1 MAPQMMQQQMGQM
14 PQQMQQLHPNQMAQM
29 QQMQQLQ
36 QMQQAG
42 RGMDPAQQQ
51 KMMYQMQLQR
61 QLQQGN
67 MAGNMPGNMVMAAQ
81 MQAAQAAQAQNMAA
95 GRGMMPGKPGMP
107 MANGQMSPN
116 GMSPQQAQI
125 PRGTNPESFMKNLTT
140 FMTVQNLPLDT
151 NPIIEGRPLHLI
163 QLFMMVSKFGFYR
176 NVTQRNMW
184 SQVSQAVGFNPVQYP
199 SAPLQIKSIY
209 ERNLLKFEEAWK
221 KQKGQGQPMGNAPG
235 MPGQHGQHGQPGQAT
250 PQRMGVP
257 QGQMPQGQQP
267 MQPGQQPHMQQNH
280 AQSPVKQMAPGMPQV
295 NGFANPQHPQMS
307 QQPPSVAPGHMR
319 NSLSRSVDVTPVTGE
334 FPIPS
339 PSSAKAGS
347 MSVPLL
353 GQPESQQANG
363 QPGLPAPPASDPDEY
378 KVCSR
383 EMNQDIYGG
392 FDMKSIAKVGMEL
405 EQWRPDIPPAMELG
419 SIDIHALTKSLQSGI
434 HGEVRLALDTL
445 GTVTFESAR
454 NPNMVI
460 DIRGCDDLV
469 ESLIDCAEEQ
479 ADVLAEGT
487 KPISDEIDLTS
498 YEDVMRQCRQEQ
510 RLLKNVFAFGDA
522 DYELDHAADRLI
534 AITTIL
540 RNLSFYEGN
549 LELLADEVVVRFL
562 CSTIRSLGTLETL
575 LQSPKNTLDFM
586 KDIVILLSNIAGAI
600 ELPGKEQ
607 AYCLLQ
613 FLLAFAPSSAPALDG
628 KTMFSPYEPTI
639 HAYLPYA
646 VDSLA
651 KLLARDEPNRTHYK
665 TIFAVDAVSTP
676 PSDLL
681 TRTFALSICS
691 IPDQNR
697 ENRPANVPSTI
708 EARKPLLMQG
718 LLAADII
725 ASLAPGYESGITRAW
740 LSSGD
745 GFAQN
750 LYKLIRLLCQ
760 QAEPTPPPGRG
771 STRSQPKDDADSLH
785 IITWGISLLRRLCEK
800 ARDPNDPA
808 SIPPNALPSKDS
820 LFTAFQTLKAP
831 KWSAVLNQLSSYAG
845 LEN

>member
-14 PQQMQQLHPNQMAQM
+14 PQQMQPLHPNQMAQM
-29 QQMQQLQ
+29 QHMQQLQQ

-67 MAGNMPGNMVMAAQ
+67 MTGNMAGNMAMAAQ

-95 GRGMMPGKPGMP
+95 GRGMMPVKPGMP
-107 MANGQMSPN
+107 MANGQMPPN
-116 GMSPQQAQI
+116 NANVQQPQI

-151 NPIIEGRPLHLI
+151 NPIIEGRPLHLM
-163 QLFMMVSKFGFYR
+163 QLFMMVSKFGSYR

-199 SAPLQIKSIY
+199 SASMQIKNIY

-221 KQKGQGQPMGNAPG
+221 KQKGQGQPMGNAAG
-235 MPGQHGQHGQPGQAT
+235 MPGQPGQAT
-250 PQRMGVP
+250 PQRMGAP

-267 MQPGQQPHMQQNH
+267 MQQGQQPAMPQAH
-280 AQSPVKQMAPGMPQV
+280 AQSPVKQMVPGMPQV
-295 NGFANPQHPQMS
+295 NGFSTPQHAQMS
-307 QQPPSVAPGHMR
+307 QPQPNVTPGHMR
-319 NSLSRSVDVTPVTGE
+319 NSLSRSVDATPVTAE
-334 FPIPS
+334 FPMAS

-347 MSVPLL
+347 MSMPIP
-353 GQPESQQANG
+353 GQPESQQANAP
-363 QPGLPAPPASDPDEY
+363 PGFPAPPASDPEEY
-378 KVCSR
+378 RVCSR

-392 FDMKSIAKVGMEL
+392 YDMKSIAGLGTEL
-405 EQWRPDIPPAMELG
+405 EQWRPNNPPAMELG
-419 SIDIHALTKSLQSGI
+419 LIDIHALTKSLQSGI

-454 NPNMVI
+454 NQNMII

-479 ADVLAEGT
+479 VDILAEGT

-498 YEDVMRQCRQEQ
+498 YEDIMRQCRHEQ
-510 RLLKNVFAFGDA
+510 RILKKVYAFGDA
-522 DYELDHAADRLI
+522 DYELDHAVDRLI

-549 LELLADEVVVRFL
+549 LELLADEVVIKFL

-586 KDIVILLSNIAGAI
+586 KDVVILLSNVAGAI

-607 AYCLLQ
+607 AFCLLQ
-613 FLLAFAPSSAPALDG
+613 FLLAFAPSTAPTTDG
-628 KTMFSPYEPTI
+628 KILFSPYEPTT
-639 HAYLPYA
+639 HAYLPHA

-651 KLLARDEPNRTHYK
+651 KLFARDEPNRTHYK
-665 TIFAVDAVSTP
+665 AIFAMDAASWP
-676 PSDLL
+676 PCELL
-681 TRTFALSICS
+681 TQTFALSICS
-691 IPDQNR
+691 IPDQNK
-697 ENRPANVPSTI
+697 ESRPANVPSLI
-708 EARKPLLMQG
+708 DARKPLLMQG

-725 ASLAPGYESGITRAW
+725 ASLAPGYESGVTRAW

-750 LYKLIRLLCQ
+750 LYKLIRSLCQ
-760 QAEPTPPPGRG
+760 QAEPTQPPGRG
-771 STRSQPKDDADSLH
+771 STRSQPKEDSDLLH
-785 IITWGISLLRRLCEK
+785 IVTWGVSLLRRLCDK

-820 LFTAFQTLKAP
+820 LFNVFQSLKSP
-831 KWSAVLNQLSSYAG
+831 KWAALLSQLSSFAG